1 LNITGEVRSPPG
13 ETELLLF
20 RITQEALRNVLRH
33 AVVTCAEIAVQFD
46 EAKTKVTVSDNGKGF
61 TTPDTASDLVLSG
74 KSGIIGIRERT
85 RLIGGTLLV
94 QSEIGIGTHVTL
106 WMLS

>member
-1 LNITGEVRSPPG
+1 M
-13 ETELLLF
+13 LF

-33 AVVTCAEIAVQFD
+33 AEANCAEIAVQFN
-46 EAKTKVTVSDNGKGF
+46 EAKTKVTVSDNGKGLIM
-61 TTPDTASDLVLSG
+61 PDTESDLVLSG
-74 KSGIIGIRERT
+74 KLGIIGIRERA

-106 WMLS
+106 WMPD